1 MADYLPDRFPADS
14 VPFTVATSATVVAGN
29 LVHLTTSGT
38 VEPSAAS
45 NGSWVGVAA
54 QGGVATDVIT
64 VFTEGIHDLVTTA
77 AAVAIGAVVV
87 PAAAGQVATIGAG
100 VDYSAVVGLALT
112 AAGGSGGT
120 IKVLLR

>member
-14 VPFTVATSATVVAGN
+14 VPFTVATSQTVVAGN
-29 LVHLTTSGT
+29 LVHLTSAGT

-45 NGSWVGVAA
+45 NGTWVGVAA

-77 AAVAIGAVVV
+77 AAVAIGAAVV
-87 PAAAGQVATIGAG
+87 PAAAGQVATNGG
-100 VDYSAVVGLALT
+100 TDYSAVIGVALT
-112 AAGGSGGT
+112 GVSGSGGT
-120 IKVLLR
+120 IKVMFR

>member
-29 LVHLTTSGT
+29 LVHLTTAGT

-45 NGSWVGVAA
+45 NCSWVGVAA
-54 QGGVATDVIT
+54 QGGVATNVIT
-64 VFTEGIHDLVTTA
+64 VFTEGIHELVTTA
-77 AAVAIGAVVV
+77 AAVAMGAVVV
-87 PAAAGQVATIGAG
+87 PAATGKVATNAG
-100 VDYSAVVGLALT
+100 TDYSAIVGLALT
-112 AAGGSGGT
+112 GVDGSGGT